1 MEKSVIKILL
11 LRSLAAFVKIQ
22 NRIFEFISKTYQYRG
37 GKRERKGKRD

>member
-1 MEKSVIKILL
+1 MEKSVVKILL

-22 NRIFEFISKTYQYRG
+22 SRIFEFISKTYQYRG